1 MTLMYPIYT
10 TQERVNSVQAL
21 MDQMIGEDMKVPN
34 AEEIGL
40 AMIKAK
46 PDIDITAVAL
56 VTCMFYDPTNTAD
69 MNIFGA
75 CGQWNY

>member
-1 MTLMYPIYT
+1 
-10 TQERVNSVQAL
+10 

-40 AMIKAK
+40 AFFNAK

-56 VTCMFYDPTNTAD
+56 VTCMFHDRKNTAD
-69 MNIFGA
+69 MNIWYA
-75 CGQWNY
+75 CGQWNDELAKQNAWTAPDL